1 MFIQPKTLWHQ
12 WQIIKKCPQNRC
24 LGQQT
29 AGTDGL
35 AWKEHCFV
43 KIVSTLT
50 AYSGVISTEVLLY
63 TSHSDIKSF
72 LYHLPKKSNLRL
84 AHITRVETH
93 TLCSNNWVL
102 RLSITQFLLQIW
114 ATFSELGIPPKQRNS
129 WESRS
134 TFTGTS

>member
-63 TSHSDIKSF
+63 TSHSNIKSF

-84 AHITRVETH
+84 AHVTRVKTH

-102 RLSITQFLLQIW
+102 RRSFHRTKHHPIPSADLGNIFWTWHTSQAEKLL
-114 ATFSELGIPPKQRNS
+114 GK
-129 WESRS
+129 
-134 TFTGTS
+134 